1 MGGWR
6 FELLVVPDCP
16 HRKAAEELLRTAL
29 ADVGLP
35 SDFRVLT
42 VSDAGDAARHGFAG
56 SPTFRAAGADLFP
69 GAHQRAGLNCRI
81 YRTEATLGG
90 LPDLRDLRQALK
102 RAVDSAV
109 DLRPASRSQP

>member
-1 MGGWR
+1 MEI
-6 FELLVVPDCP
+6 ELLVVPDCP

-56 SPTFRAAGADLFP
+56 SPTFRAAGADPFP
-69 GAHQRAGLNCRI
+69 AAHQRAGLNCRI
-81 YRTEATLGG
+81 YPTEATLGG

-102 RAVDSAV
+102 SAVDSAV
-109 DLRPASRSQP
+109 DLRPASGSQT

>member
-1 MGGWR
+1 
-6 FELLVVPDCP
+6 VVPDCA
-16 HRKAAEELLRTAL
+16 HQEAAEDLLRTAL

-69 GAHQRAGLNCRI
+69 AAHQRAGLNCRI
-81 YRTEATLGG
+81 YPTEATLGG

-109 DLRPASRSQP
+109 DLRPASGSQT

>member
-1 MGGWR
+1 MEI
-6 FELLVVPDCP
+6 ELLVVPDCP

-56 SPTFRAAGADLFP
+56 HPPSVPP
-69 GAHQRAGLNCRI
+69 GLTCSLGL
-81 YRTEATLGG
+81 TSG
-90 LPDLRDLRQALK
+90 LD
-102 RAVDSAV
+102 
-109 DLRPASRSQP
+109 